1 MNLRKTIKKFYFHT
15 IKGYRPITVVLRHK
29 ISPVQERYLHTH
41 KHYLN
46 LKNYCLWEIKN
57 KAKQI
62 FLEIGFGGGE
72 HLIKLA
78 EVNKQAEVVGVELYT
93 PGVVKVLQKIDHL
106 HLKNLFVST
115 NDARDILK
123 IISKESLRR
132 IYILFPDPWT
142 KKRQFSRRLVNGKFL
157 QKCVS
162 KLGTD
167 GQIILSTDWEE
178 YAGEIEK
185 TLQELKGKNKLKV
198 TKFEDNIAQTDER
211 FKNIVNTNF
220 ANRAKREGRKITI
233 FILEKTVT
241 KKLFVWFFR

>member
-1 MNLRKTIKKFYFHT
+1 MYFRKAIKRFYFHT

-29 ISPVQERYLHTH
+29 ISPEQEKYLHTH
-41 KHYLN
+41 KHFLN
-46 LKNYCLWEIKN
+46 LKSYSPWENKN
-57 KAKQI
+57 KDKQI

-72 HLIKLA
+72 HLLKLVQ
-78 EVNKQAEVVGVELYT
+78 ENKQTEVVGVELYT
-93 PGVVKVLQKIDHL
+93 PGVVKVLQKIDEL

-115 NDARDILK
+115 CDARDILK
-123 IISKESLRR
+123 IISKESLSR

-142 KKRQFSRRLVNGKFL
+142 KKRQFSRRLVNRKFL

-167 GQIILSTDWEE
+167 GQIVLATDWEE
-178 YAGEIEK
+178 YAVEIENV
-185 TLQELKGKNKLKV
+185 LQELKGKHKLKIK
-198 TKFEDNIAQTDER
+198 KFEDSIVQTDER

-241 KKLFVWFFR
+241 KKLFVRFFR